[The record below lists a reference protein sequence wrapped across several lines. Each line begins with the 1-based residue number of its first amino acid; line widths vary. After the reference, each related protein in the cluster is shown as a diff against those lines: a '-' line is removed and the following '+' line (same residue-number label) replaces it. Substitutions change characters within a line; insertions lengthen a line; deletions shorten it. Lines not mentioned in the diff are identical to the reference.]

1 MLGELVH
8 MEPQLWWRERPPR
21 SECLPRLWRRAKS
34 FSMSP
39 LCSYLFKIN
48 QSREKQ
54 GSELLNEEPDGD
66 IPEQF
71 SLEPVVESI
80 KSTLKY

>member
-1 MLGELVH
+1 
-8 MEPQLWWRERPPR
+8 
-21 SECLPRLWRRAKS
+21 
-34 FSMSP
+34 MSP

-71 SLEPVVESI
+71 SLEPLVESI